1 MKEPRKASSPKP
13 PSAPGKTMVVR
24 AKGYHANAS
33 MMAVALFMAAG
44 LGGVWWV
51 FDQRGQNAPPKT
63 AKKPVATAVQGGS
76 STPTEEQTAAAVTPS
91 SPDTSAPAVA
101 ANAPQVAPA
110 DATPKEEPKAPPT
123 EASLFATRLAGEPV
137 MPLVGIDAT
146 KTDQVA
152 RAKSLLDETKRLGTW
167 SDYREF
173 LQRSLSESQMK
184 IGKIDPAKLR
194 DRFDA
199 LWKEP
204 VFYQVFLRW
213 QVLGIFTTSDITTP
227 TYGPDLF
234 AWLMTNDTAMEE
246 VLLTVKPEDETS
258 KVASI
263 VADAW
268 GADREKAEK
277 YFNLALACGVVFDK
291 GEITSQLKDEENSSG
306 VIQPIPRYS
315 WYVEKSEKGKLVTSI
330 NKISARDLVW
340 VVCAPVPEREL
351 EWAVTK
357 MHLSRKSW
365 GNAYGMIEYLM
376 ERAVKGINPYEE
388 YSFSEILKEGGIC
401 GDQTYFSVNTARA
414 LGIPAIGLA
423 GETDLGG
430 HAWAAIKTKDDEWD
444 THIGRI
450 GGAANGAGGNPQV
463 GGSISEQEIWLW
475 NDKAQQSRLQT
486 LNVFRYMWLG
496 KLLEN
501 LYEPT
506 SSEAAVRVANHLGKA
521 FSETWLGLYAVLEKK
536 TKEAKDPGAPDV
548 LEAWD
553 EFVDSMRREF
563 RENPRMA
570 QLASKAES
578 EYLFPYAKENDARR
592 MLSRE
597 RRRIEREAGEQKD
610 LVADSLKR
618 EADLI
623 HKNNSAGAAKEISE
637 LYDKSLR
644 QYGGSITGFKRMAE
658 DYFSFC
664 KDDPETAR
672 KAARDIE
679 LAFMRVVETGSKDWF
694 RANTE
699 TGIYKMICGYYR
711 TAGDEAKAVKL
722 EKRYE
727 RLLRDAERGA
737 L

>member
-1 MKEPRKASSPKP
+1 
-13 PSAPGKTMVVR
+13 MVVR

-33 MMAVALFMAAG
+33 MLAVAIFMAAG

-63 AKKPVATAVQGGS
+63 AKKPVAGAVQEAS
-76 STPTEEQTAAAVTPS
+76 
-91 SPDTSAPAVA
+91 SAPADEQPTASGETPAASGSSASAVA
-101 ANAPQVAPA
+101 AASGAPKTAPEA
-110 DATPKEEPKAPPT
+110 GTPVDDPITPPT
-123 EASLFATRLAGEPV
+123 EASLFATRLVGEPI
-137 MPLVGIDAT
+137 MALIGIDAT
-146 KTDQVA
+146 KTDEVA
-152 RAKSLLDETKRLGTW
+152 RAKTLLAETARLGTW
-167 SDYREF
+167 GDYREF
-173 LQRSLSESQMK
+173 LQRSLSESLMK
-184 IGKIDPAKLR
+184 LGKVEPAKLR
-194 DRFDA
+194 DRFDG

-204 VFYQVFLRW
+204 VFYQTFLRW
-213 QVLGIFTTSDITTP
+213 QVLQHFSASDIHTP
-227 TYGPDLF
+227 IYGHELF
-234 AWLMTNDTAMEE
+234 TWMMTDDAAMEE
-246 VLLTVKPEDETS
+246 VLLTLKPQDDTA
-258 KVASI
+258 KIASI
-263 VADAW
+263 MADAW
-268 GADREKAEK
+268 AADREKAKK

-291 GEITSQLKDEENSSG
+291 AEIQTQLTDEEDSSG
-306 VIQPIPRYS
+306 VVRPIPRYT

-330 NKISARDLVW
+330 NKLSARDLVW

-351 EWAVTK
+351 EWAVDK

-365 GNAYGMIEYLM
+365 GSAYGMIEYLM
-376 ERAVKGINPYEE
+376 ERAVKGLNPYEE
-388 YSFSEILKEGGIC
+388 YSFAEILKEGGIC

-450 GGAANGAGGNPQV
+450 GGAANGAGGNPQI

-486 LNVFRYMWLG
+486 VNVFRYLWLG
-496 KLLEN
+496 ELMKH
-501 LYEPT
+501 LYEPE
-506 SSEAAVRVANHLGKA
+506 SSETAVRIANQLGKA
-521 FSETWLGLYAVLEKK
+521 FSETWLGLYAVLETK
-536 TKEAKDPGAPDV
+536 TKEAKDPGAPDII
-548 LEAWD
+548 EAWD
-553 EFVDSMRREF
+553 AFVDGMRREF

-570 QLASKAES
+570 QLAAKAES

-592 MLSRE
+592 MLLRE

-623 HKNNSAGAAKEISE
+623 HKNNSPSAAKEIGE
-637 LYDKSLR
+637 LYDKALR

-679 LAFMRVVETGSKDWF
+679 LAFLRVVETGSKDWF

-699 TGIYKMICGYYR
+699 TSIYKMICSYYR

-722 EKRYE
+722 EKRYQ

>member
-1 MKEPRKASSPKP
+1 
-13 PSAPGKTMVVR
+13 
-24 AKGYHANAS
+24 

-44 LGGVWWV
+44 LGGVWWL
-51 FDQRGQNAPPKT
+51 FDQRGQDAPPKT
-63 AKKPVATAVQGGS
+63 AKKPAAIVVADAPPAPAEAPVAAE
-76 STPTEEQTAAAVTPS
+76 TPATPDK
-91 SPDTSAPAVA
+91 PAPAVVDV
-101 ANAPQVAPA
+101 PKVAPA
-110 DATPKEEPKAPPT
+110 PATPAEQPAVPPT
-123 EASLFATRLAGEPV
+123 EKALFATRLAGEPV
-137 MPLVGIDAT
+137 MPLIGIDAT
-146 KTDQVA
+146 RTAEVA
-152 RAKSLLDETKRLGTW
+152 RATSLLAETARVGAWT
-167 SDYREF
+167 DYRDF

-184 IGKIDPAKLR
+184 LGKIDPAKLR
-194 DRFDA
+194 DRFDP

-213 QVLGIFTTSDITTP
+213 QVLQRFSNSDITTP
-227 TYGPDLF
+227 AYAHELF
-234 AWLMTNDTAMEE
+234 SWLMTEDTAMEE
-246 VLLTVKPEDETS
+246 VLLTVKPQDDSAKIAE
-258 KVASI
+258 I
-263 VADAW
+263 MADAW
-268 GADREKAEK
+268 GADREQAKK

-291 GEITSQLKDEENSSG
+291 GEIKAQLGEKDSSG
-306 VIQPIPRYS
+306 SVVQPIPRYS
-315 WYVEKSEKGKLVTSI
+315 WYVEKNEKGKLATFI
-330 NKISARDLVW
+330 NKLSARDLVY

-351 EWAVTK
+351 EWAVDK
-357 MHLSRKSW
+357 MNIRRKSW
-365 GNAYGMIEYLM
+365 GEAYGMIEYLM
-376 ERAVKGINPYEE
+376 ERAVKGLNPYEE
-388 YSFSEILKEGGIC
+388 YSFAEILKEGGIC

-430 HAWAAIKTKDDEWD
+430 HAWAAIKTRDDEWD

-450 GGAANGAGGNPQV
+450 GGAANGAGGNPQI
-463 GGSISEQEIWLW
+463 GGQVSEQEIWLW

-486 LNVFRYMWLG
+486 VNVFRYLWLG
-496 KLLEN
+496 KLMEN
-501 LYEPT
+501 LYEPA

-521 FSETWLGLYAVLEKK
+521 FSETWMSLYDVLVAK
-536 TKEAKDPGAPDV
+536 TKDAKDPGAPEII
-548 LEAWD
+548 EAWD
-553 EFVDSMRREF
+553 DFVDNMRREF

-578 EYLFPYAKENDARR
+578 EYLFPYAKEGDARR

-610 LVADSLKR
+610 LVTDSLKR

-623 HKNNSAGAAKEISE
+623 HKNNAPGAAKEIGE
-637 LYDKSLR
+637 LYDKALR

-699 TGIYKMICGYYR
+699 TSIYKMICSYYR

>member
-13 PSAPGKTMVVR
+13 PVAPAKTVVVR
-24 AKGYHANAS
+24 GKGYHAPAS
-33 MMAVALFMAAG
+33 MMAVAIFMAAG

-51 FDQRGQNAPPKT
+51 IDQRGQNAPPKT
-63 AKKPVATAVQGGS
+63 AKKPAANVVADAS
-76 STPTEEQTAAAVTPS
+76 STPPEESTKAAETAATPAK
-91 SPDTSAPAVA
+91 PAPAVA
-101 ANAPQVAPA
+101 AVPKAVPA
-110 DATPKEEPKAPPT
+110 AGTPAEEPAAPPT
-123 EASLFATRLAGEPV
+123 EKALFATRLAGEPV
-137 MPLVGIDAT
+137 MPLIGIDAT
-146 KTDQVA
+146 RTDEVA
-152 RAKSLLDETKRLGTW
+152 RAKSLLAETARHGTW
-167 SDYREF
+167 GDYAEF

-184 IGKIDPAKLR
+184 LGKIDPAKLR
-194 DRFDA
+194 DRFDG

-213 QVLGIFTTSDITTP
+213 QVLQRFSASDITTP
-227 TYGPDLF
+227 TYAHELF
-234 AWLMTNDTAMEE
+234 SWLMTDDTAMEE
-246 VLLTVKPEDETS
+246 VLLTLKAQDDTA
-258 KVASI
+258 KVAEI
-263 VADAW
+263 MADAW
-268 GADREKAEK
+268 GADREQAKK

-291 GEITSQLKDEENSSG
+291 GEIRAQLGDEESSG
-306 VIQPIPRYS
+306 GVVQPIPRYS
-315 WYVEKSEKGKLVTSI
+315 WYVEKNEKGKLATFI
-330 NKISARDLVW
+330 NKLSARDLVY

-351 EWAVTK
+351 EWAVDK
-357 MHLSRKSW
+357 MHLNRKGW

-376 ERAVKGINPYEE
+376 ERAVKGLNPYEE
-388 YSFSEILKEGGIC
+388 YSFAEILKEGGIC

-414 LGIPAIGLA
+414 LGIPAIGLS

-430 HAWAAIKTKDDEWD
+430 HAWAAIKTRDDEWD

-450 GGAANGAGGNPQV
+450 GGAANGAGGNPQI
-463 GGSISEQEIWLW
+463 GGQVSEQEIWLW

-486 LNVFRYMWLG
+486 VNVFRYLWLG
-496 KLLEN
+496 KLMEN
-501 LYEPT
+501 LYEPA

-521 FSETWLGLYAVLEKK
+521 FCETWLSLYDVLAAK
-536 TKEAKDPGAPDV
+536 TKEAKSPDAPEI

-553 EFVDSMRREF
+553 EFVDNMRREF

-570 QLASKAES
+570 QLAAKAET
-578 EYLFPYAKENDARR
+578 EYLFPYAKEGDARR
-592 MLSRE
+592 MLLRE
-597 RRRIEREAGEQKD
+597 RRRIERDAGEQKD
-610 LVADSLKR
+610 LVTDSLKR

-623 HKNNSAGAAKEISE
+623 HKNNAPGAAKEISN

-699 TGIYKMICGYYR
+699 TGIYKMICSYYR